1 MMKQS
6 YLINRRHV
14 LRGTGTALALPLLDI
29 MAPAVQARPA
39 NKPPIRLGVLYK
51 GNGVHPP
58 SWDISGTS
66 ETDFEFSPLVKPL
79 ESIRD
84 EVLFLS
90 NLDHIKGGWSHQS
103 CAVAFLGAT
112 GSNGKNIDRR
122 QPETI
127 DQLIGRNLANQTPLS
142 SLELTCDGIFLPEP
156 ITSYISF
163 DQQGRA
169 VPRESDPQIVF
180 DRMFRNINDGSSKS
194 RNLSILDVVLEDA
207 NRLKRQGSTDDQRKL
222 AAYLESVRSVER
234 QLTELGEQ
242 TADERFSP
250 TTPPEL
256 NRPVVSDSF
265 PARVKALMDMM
276 VLAFWTD
283 TTRVSSFL
291 MANSSS
297 RIVFDFLGINEEH
310 HYLSHFVRNAGTK
323 YITHF
328 NMITQWHVEQF
339 KYLAQRLASI
349 EEEGERLLDNTML
362 MFGSSMKHGDYH
374 SGRDLPIILAGGKNA
389 GIKTGRWLKYPDA
402 QPYGNL
408 LTGLAQRMGVDA
420 TDFGSSTASL
430 EGLDRTMNY
439 DFGVKDTGNWLAIE
453 NGATLEFSG
462 LVRPTTDLE
471 KTNVYFIR
479 LSDGTDVK
487 LDASFRN
494 LNGKRIDHYVG
505 RVAKITG
512 PFKRT
517 GEQFVVTNIDTIEQG
532 K

>member
-1 MMKQS
+1 MMQQS
-6 YLINRRHV
+6 YLINRRQV
-14 LRGTGTALALPLLDI
+14 LRGSGAALALPLLDI
-29 MAPAVQARPA
+29 MSPAIQASPQT
-39 NKPPIRLGVLYK
+39 KPPIRLGVLYK

-58 SWDISGTS
+58 SWDISGTG

-79 ESIRD
+79 EEIRD
-84 EVLFLS
+84 DVLFLS
-90 NLDHIKGGWSHQS
+90 NLDHIEGGWSHHS

-112 GSNGKNIDRR
+112 GSNGRNIDRQ

-127 DQLIGRNLANQTPLS
+127 DQLIGRQIGKQTPLS

-156 ITSYISF
+156 VTSYISF

-180 DRMFRNINDGSSKS
+180 DRMFRGVNNGSSKR
-194 RNLSILDVVLEDA
+194 RNLSILDAVLEDT
-207 NRLKRQGSTDDQRKL
+207 KRISRQASTDDQRKL
-222 AAYLESVRSVER
+222 KAYLEAVRSVEK
-234 QLTELGEQ
+234 QIHDMDNKA
-242 TADERFSP
+242 ADEHFQP
-250 TTPPEL
+250 TSEPQFT
-256 NRPVVSDSF
+256 RPVVSESF
-265 PARVKALMDMM
+265 PARVKALLDMM

-283 TTRVSSFL
+283 TTRMSSFL

-339 KYLAQRLASI
+339 KYLSQRLASI
-349 EEEGERLLDNTML
+349 EEAGERLLDNTML

-374 SGRDLPIILAGGKNA
+374 SGRDLPIILSGGKNA

-408 LTGLAQRMGVDA
+408 LAGLAERMGVDA
-420 TDFGSSTASL
+420 TNFGSSTASL

-439 DFGVKDTGNWLAIE
+439 DFGVKDTGNWLATA
-453 NGATLEFSG
+453 NGKTLEFSG

-479 LSDGTDVK
+479 LSDGSDVK
-487 LDASFRN
+487 LDASFGN

-505 RVAKITG
+505 RAAKITG
-512 PFKRT
+512 PFKQVA
-517 GEQFVVTNIDTIEQG
+517 GQFVVTNIDSIELAR
-532 K
+532 

>member
-1 MMKQS
+1 MKQS
-6 YLINRRHV
+6 YLINRRQA
-14 LRGTGTALALPLLDI
+14 LRGSGVALALPLLDI
-29 MAPAVQARPA
+29 MSPAVQAKSGD
-39 NKPPIRLGVLYK
+39 KPPIRLGVLYK

-66 ETDFEFSPLVKPL
+66 ETEFEFSPLVKPL
-79 ESIRD
+79 EPIKED
-84 EVLFLS
+84 VLFLS
-90 NLDHIKGGWSHQS
+90 NLDHMQGGWSHHS

-112 GSNGKNIDRR
+112 GANGRSLDRQ

-127 DQLIGRNLANQTPLS
+127 DQLIARKVGNETALA

-156 ITSYISF
+156 VTSYISY
-163 DQQGRA
+163 DQHGRA

-180 DRMFRNINDGSSKS
+180 DRMFRGLSIEGGKY
-194 RNLSILDVVLEDA
+194 RNLSILDAVREDA
-207 NRLKRQGSTDDQRKL
+207 NDLKRKGSTADLRKIE
-222 AAYLESVRSVER
+222 AYLDAVRQIER
-234 QLTELGEQ
+234 QIDELNEKS
-242 TADERFSP
+242 ADEKYIP
-250 TTPPEL
+250 TTEPEL
-256 NRPVVSDSF
+256 LRPVVSDSF
-265 PARVKALMDMM
+265 PTRVKALLDMM

-349 EEEGERLLDNTML
+349 EEAGQRLLDNTML
-362 MFGSSMKHGDYH
+362 LFGSSMKHGDYH
-374 SGRDLPIILAGGKNA
+374 SGRDLPVILAGGKNA
-389 GIKTGRWLKYPDA
+389 GIKTGRWLKYPDS

-408 LTGLAQRMGVDA
+408 LAGLAGRMGVNA
-420 TDFGSSTASL
+420 TGHGSITGSL

-439 DFGVKDTGNWLAIE
+439 NFGITDTGSWVAQA
-453 NGATLEFSG
+453 NGNKLEFSG

-471 KTNVYFIR
+471 RTNVYFIR

-487 LDASFRN
+487 LDASFGN

-512 PFKRT
+512 PFRKD
-517 GEQFVVTNIDTIEQG
+517 GAQYVVTNIDTIEQA

>member
-1 MMKQS
+1 MMKS
-6 YLINRRHV
+6 YLINRRQV

-29 MAPAVQARPA
+29 MAPAVQAKPQA
-39 NKPPIRLGVLYK
+39 KPPIRLGVLYK

-79 ESIRD
+79 ETVKD
-84 EVLFLS
+84 DVLFLS
-90 NLDHIKGGWSHQS
+90 NLDHTEGGWSHHS

-112 GSNGKNIDRR
+112 GANGRSLDRQ

-127 DQLIGRNLANQTPLS
+127 DQLIARKAGKNTNLP

-156 ITSYISF
+156 VTSYISY

-180 DRMFRNINDGSSKS
+180 DRMFRGINKEGD
-194 RNLSILDVVLEDA
+194 RARHLSILDAVLEDA
-207 NRLKRQGSTDDQRKL
+207 RDLKRKGSSDDVRKL
-222 AAYLESVRSVER
+222 EAYLEAVRRVEQQIR
-234 QLTELGEQ
+234 DLEEQ
-242 TADERFSP
+242 SADDTFAP
-250 TTPPEL
+250 TTKPKL
-256 NRPVVSDSF
+256 QRPIVSESF
-265 PARVKALMDMM
+265 PTRVKALLDMM

-283 TTRVSSFL
+283 TTRMSSFL

-339 KYLAQRLASI
+339 KYLTQRLSAI
-349 EEEGERLLDNTML
+349 EEAGERLLDNTML
-362 MFGSSMKHGDYH
+362 LFGSSMKHGDYH
-374 SGRDLPIILAGGKNA
+374 SGRDLPVVLAGGKNA
-389 GIKTGRWLKYPDA
+389 GIKTGRWLKYPDS

-408 LTGLAQRMGVDA
+408 LAGLAERMGVDA
-420 TDFGSSTASL
+420 SGLGSITGTL

-439 DFGVKDTGNWLAIE
+439 DFGVTDTGNWVVQV
-453 NGATLEFSG
+453 NGNKLEFSG

-471 KTNVYFIR
+471 KTNVYYIR
-479 LSDGTDVK
+479 LSDGRDVK
-487 LDASFRN
+487 LDASFGN

-512 PFKRT
+512 PFRRE
-517 GEQFVVTNIDTIEQG
+517 GSRYVVTNIDTIEQA

>member
-1 MMKQS
+1 MMNQS
-6 YLINRRHV
+6 YLINRRQV

-29 MAPAVQARPA
+29 MTPAVQAKP
-39 NKPPIRLGVLYK
+39 NSKPPVRFGVLYK

-66 ETDFEFSPLVKPL
+66 ETDFELSPLLKPL
-79 ESIRD
+79 ESVQDDI
-84 EVLFLS
+84 LFLS
-90 NLDHIKGGWSHQS
+90 NLDHMQGGWSHHS
-103 CAVAFLGAT
+103 CAVAFLAAT
-112 GSNGKNIDRR
+112 GANGRSLDRK

-127 DQLIGRNLANQTPLS
+127 DQLIARQAGRDTKLA

-156 ITSYISF
+156 VTSYISY

-180 DRMFRNINDGSSKS
+180 DRMFRGISGKASQH
-194 RNLSILDVVLEDA
+194 RNLSILDAVLEDTKA
-207 NRLKRQGSTDDQRKL
+207 LKRKGSTADLRKIEAYLEAVREVEQQILDLDEKSTDDNF
-222 AAYLESVRSVER
+222 
-234 QLTELGEQ
+234 T
-242 TADERFSP
+242 P
-250 TTPPEL
+250 TTKPEL
-256 NRPVVSDSF
+256 NRPVVSESF

-283 TTRVSSFL
+283 STRMSSFL

-339 KYLAQRLASI
+339 KYLTERLASI
-349 EEEGERLLDNTML
+349 EEAGERLLDNTML
-362 MFGSSMKHGDYH
+362 LFGSSMKHGDYH
-374 SGRDLPIILAGGKNA
+374 SGRDLPVILAGGKNA
-389 GIKTGRWLKYPDA
+389 DIKTGRWLKYPDS

-408 LTGLAQRMGVDA
+408 LSGLAERMGVNA
-420 TDFGSSTASL
+420 SGLGSITGSL

-439 DFGVKDTGNWLAIE
+439 DFGVTDTGHWIARTQ
-453 NGATLEFSG
+453 GDRLEVSG

-471 KTNVYFIR
+471 KTNVYYIR
-479 LSDGTDVK
+479 LSDGSDVK
-487 LDASFRN
+487 LDASFGN

-505 RVAKITG
+505 RVAKISG
-512 PFKRT
+512 PYRKD
-517 GEQFVVTNIDTIEQG
+517 GSQYVVTNIDTIEQG